1 MGCTRRWT
9 NTAWQTCSANRG
21 SVKQMLYWKGDIIS
35 PTDGAQ
41 STLHCLLA
49 DDVQS
54 GKFYSQTGAYID
66 DEKKKGGWPLDL
78 GNPNATEKGGQAV
91 ESERGFGRR
100 LEL

>member
-54 GKFYSQTGAYID
+54 GKFYSQTGVYID

-78 GNPNATEKGGQAV
+78 GNPNATEEKAAKLWKV
-91 ESERGFGRR
+91 SED
-100 LEL
+100 LVAA